1 MHLCEVHSSSL
12 RPVPDSEPA
21 GFRML
26 PAVAIVFGWSD
37 LRYVHPFRARVF
49 VYAVLVFFSLHAITL
64 KHGLPYMLQL
74 SLSPLRGMA
83 NK

>member
-1 MHLCEVHSSSL
+1 MMTLGHGILSDCCLLLMQLCEVHSSSL

-49 VYAVLVFFSLHAITL
+49 VYAVLVFPSR
-64 KHGLPYMLQL
+64 YN
-74 SLSPLRGMA
+74 S
-83 NK
+83 